1 MKKIFALALG
11 ILTAI
16 GGFVDIG
23 DLVTN
28 AVVGSRFGLG
38 LAWVVVIGVAGIC
51 VYADMAGRVAAV
63 SGRATFEIIRE
74 RLGPRVG
81 LSNLAASFLINLLTL
96 TAEIGGIA
104 LALQLAAGVGPM
116 LWIPVALFG
125 VWIVIWRTKFST
137 MENVAGLLGLTLIV
151 FVVALFLLKPDWGQ
165 LASGATQP
173 WVAASD
179 SPLSYW
185 YFAVALF
192 GAAMTPYEVFF
203 FSSGAVE
210 EKWTRKDLGTER
222 ANVFV
227 GFPLGG
233 ILSLAIAGCAAVVLL
248 PQAIEVTSLSQVVLP
263 VAQAGGQ
270 LALAFVI
277 VGILAATFGAAL
289 ETTLSSGYTLA
300 QFFGWSWGKFRKPAQ
315 AARFHVAM
323 IVCLLIGGG
332 VLATGVDPITV
343 TELSVVF
350 SAVALPLTYFPI
362 LVVANDP
369 AVHGRRRERADPQ
382 RARRRIPRH
391 HPDRRGRGDPPADR
405 LRNGVVMTRATKPQH
420 PLEWYRD
427 PDGRG
432 VDAQLHLLDRQMIDR
447 DGVPVSTVD
456 DVELAGVE
464 LGEPVDHSAPP
475 TVSALLVGAA
485 VLPRIFG
492 GHMPRSRWD
501 RIPWQDVTR
510 LDTTVELNVRADD
523 LDATWLERWFR
534 DVVIARIPGGRHAP
548 E

>member
-1 MKKIFALALG
+1 MKRIFAVALG

-28 AVVGSRFGLG
+28 AVVGARYGLS
-38 LAWVVVIGVAGIC
+38 LVWVVLIGVAGIC
-51 VYADMAGRVAAV
+51 LYADMSGRVAAV

-81 LSNLAASFLINLLTL
+81 FANLSASFLINLLTL

-104 LALQLAAGVGPM
+104 LALQLAAGVGPGM
-116 LWIPVALFG
+116 WIPVAIFG
-125 VWIVIWRTKFST
+125 VWIVLWRVKFSI
-137 MENVAGLLGLTLIV
+137 MENVAGLLGLSLIV
-151 FVVALFLLKPDWGQ
+151 FVVALFLLKPDWGS
-165 LASGATQP
+165 LGASAVQP
-173 WVAASD
+173 WTLGAE

-210 EKWTRKDLGTER
+210 EKWTKKDLGTER
-222 ANVFV
+222 VNVFV

-233 ILSLAIAGCAAVVLL
+233 TLSIAIAACAAVVLL
-248 PQAIEVTSLSQVVLP
+248 PQAIEVTTLSQIVLP
-263 VAQAGGQ
+263 VSQAGGQ

-300 QFFGWSWGKFRKPAQ
+300 QFFGWSWGKFRRPVK
-315 AARFHVAM
+315 AARFHLAM
-323 IVCLLIGGG
+323 IICLLIGGG
-332 VLATGVDPITV
+332 ILLTGVDPIAV

-369 AVHGRRRERADPQ
+369 DYMGDAVNGRV
-382 RARRRIPRH
+382 
-391 HPDRRGRGDPPADR
+391 
-405 LRNGVVMTRATKPQH
+405 RNG
-420 PLEWYRD
+420 L
-427 PDGRG
+427 G
-432 VDAQLHLLDRQMIDR
+432 VAY
-447 DGVPVSTVD
+447 
-456 DVELAGVE
+456 
-464 LGEPVDHSAPP
+464 
-475 TVSALLVGAA
+475 LVIILIAA
-485 VLPRIFG
+485 VAA
-492 GHMPRSRWD
+492 
-501 RIPWQDVTR
+501 IPLLIVS
-510 LDTTVELNVRADD
+510 
-523 LDATWLERWFR
+523 
-534 DVVIARIPGGRHAP
+534 GMGS
-548 E
+548 